1 MWSAGLLLPHA
12 PILVPEVASRSG
24 VRPGKTLE
32 AIVSMKT
39 KLKGHTPEA
48 ILLLD
53 PHAQTGLKPCVVNS
67 YRFKGSLSGFGA
79 GNQSV
84 DATGVGKEASSL
96 LEHINQM
103 FSIAEQKPDV
113 FTLDYASV
121 VPLLFFEMIFGKI
134 PPLLI
139 FNPLLLDF
147 SSAYKFGIHLRRY
160 NSSTYWLLLASGD
173 LSHRLKKDSP
183 AGFHPDGE
191 ILDRKIQESI
201 VSASPEPVF
210 SLTVRTILNGGECG
224 LRSVLALIGIS
235 LGEEIELL
243 SYEAPFGVGYATA
256 LWKPERPAENV
267 GKYHL
272 ILARKAIEMA
282 SLGKDPNDHLEEMPL
297 FSDKSLE
304 ERKACFVSIKT
315 VGGELRGCIGT
326 VVPVFPSIGEEIV
339 SNAYSAACK
348 DPRFMPVAWNELLNC
363 RISVDVLDEPEPITD
378 LSLLDPKVFGV
389 IVEKGSRR
397 GVLLPDLD
405 GVETVEKQLGIAL
418 SKAGIGSAEG
428 VRISRFRVSRFSE

>member
-1 MWSAGLLLPHA
+1 
-12 PILVPEVASRSG
+12 
-24 VRPGKTLE
+24 
-32 AIVSMKT
+32 
-39 KLKGHTPEA
+39 
-48 ILLLD
+48 
-53 PHAQTGLKPCVVNS
+53 
-67 YRFKGSLSGFGA
+67 
-79 GNQSV
+79 
-84 DATGVGKEASSL
+84 
-96 LEHINQM
+96 
-103 FSIAEQKPDV
+103 
-113 FTLDYASV
+113 
-121 VPLLFFEMIFGKI
+121 
-134 PPLLI
+134 
-139 FNPLLLDF
+139 
-147 SSAYKFGIHLRRY
+147 
-160 NSSTYWLLLASGD
+160 
-173 LSHRLKKDSP
+173 
-183 AGFHPDGE
+183 
-191 ILDRKIQESI
+191 
-201 VSASPEPVF
+201 
-210 SLTVRTILNGGECG
+210 
-224 LRSVLALIGIS
+224 
-235 LGEEIELL
+235 
-243 SYEAPFGVGYATA
+243 
-256 LWKPERPAENV
+256 
-267 GKYHL
+267 
-272 ILARKAIEMA
+272 MA